1 MASAQGCR
9 RVLGGARDMTEHH
22 VTSDASAM
30 APFQR
35 AKFEHYMFGVELKRG
50 GWNPVDTAEI
60 ERLGSIGFELVAVL
74 PMANGLL
81 LFFKRR
87 VA

>member
-1 MASAQGCR
+1 MADPQIVGSEAP
-9 RVLGGARDMTEHH
+9 T
-22 VTSDASAM
+22 AS
-30 APFQR
+30 FQR

>member
-1 MASAQGCR
+1 MA
-9 RVLGGARDMTEHH
+9 
-22 VTSDASAM
+22 TSQITPRQE
-30 APFQR
+30 APSSSQR
-35 AKFEHYMFGVELKRG
+35 GQFEHYMFGVELKRG
-50 GWNPVDTAEI
+50 GWSPQDTAEV